1 MKGKKYSRAAGD
13 RFCCELERF
22 SLFVPSTLLNPWT
35 TKVFSTTRTT
45 KVETQCLNVPEV
57 ETLCL
62 KQNFFIQNQFPPCPP
77 ALQIVQMTVFSR
89 VECSA
94 HAGFLH
100 TEHFNL
106 VCFFLVMQMAHL
118 CPSLLLVYGCAYI
131 TSFDSSLSAAF
142 STMSMGI
149 SSPLIDILIENL
161 AKD

>member
-1 MKGKKYSRAAGD
+1 M
-13 RFCCELERF
+13 
-22 SLFVPSTLLNPWT
+22 
-35 TKVFSTTRTT
+35 
-45 KVETQCLNVPEV
+45 
-57 ETLCL
+57 CL

-149 SSPLIDILIENL
+149 SSSLIDILIENL